1 MPPLDVSPAV
11 SVRGLRSALGIS
23 RERMGRLLDVSA
35 RTIER
40 WEDRDRLPSN
50 RLLGMRSAQIQEIVD
65 LGLIVYTPEGFVQ
78 FMSTPFP
85 VFDGQTALQLVERGE
100 TERVMGAL
108 AADYEGSVT

>member
-1 MPPLDVSPAV
+1 MPPLDVSQAV
-11 SVRGLRSALGIS
+11 SVRRIRSALGTS
-23 RERMGRLLDVSA
+23 RERMGRLLGVSA

-40 WEDRDRLPSN
+40 WEERDRLPSN
-50 RLLGMRSAQIQEIVD
+50 RLLATRLADIQEIVD
-65 LGLIVYTPEGFVQ
+65 LGQIVYTPEGFAQ